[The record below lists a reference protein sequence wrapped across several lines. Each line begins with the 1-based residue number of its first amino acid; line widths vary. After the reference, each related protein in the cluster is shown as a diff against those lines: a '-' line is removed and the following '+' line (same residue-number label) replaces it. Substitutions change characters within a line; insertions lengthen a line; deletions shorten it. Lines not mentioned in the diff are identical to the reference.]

1 MDLLNRRKP
10 IMLMLI
16 QTMAR
21 NLIQRFTTSVLLV
34 LAVFGS
40 LSLAPRARRHEA
52 A

>member
-21 NLIQRFTTSVLLV
+21 NLIQRFTTTLGLCVLLV
-34 LAVFGS
+34 LAVFG
-40 LSLAPRARRHEA
+40 
-52 A
+52 